1 MEKRTHI
8 VYGGVL
14 AGFPSV
20 AVSEVIAFIAATK
33 YVEMFL
39 DDGRSYLLPTIKEN
53 SLKALCVEFADEFTQ
68 VHRNSLVR
76 LSKVTGYSLGM
87 QSPHVNM
94 HGDGKR
100 IPVSR
105 RHRKA
110 VKQKLE
116 ARDFPKTE
124 EPIP

>member
-8 VYGGVL
+8 AYGGIS

-20 AVSEVIAFIAATK
+20 AVSEVVAFVAASK

-53 SLKALCVEFADEFTQ
+53 SLKALCVEFAEEFTQ
-68 VHRNSLVR
+68 VRRNSLVR
-76 LSKVTGYSLGM
+76 LSKVTGYSLGIYM
-87 QSPHVNM
+87 PHVEL
-94 HGDGKR
+94 HGGGKSL
-100 IPVSR
+100 PVSR
-105 RHRKA
+105 RYKKA

-116 ARDFPKTE
+116 ERDCPKTE
-124 EPIP
+124 ELIP